1 MKDFATDLEYGA
13 DQGLCRTHRPR
24 PNVSFMS

>member
-24 PNVSFMS
+24 PGV